1 MYSVQY
7 TAKKLGIVMKKYRA
21 IDGYRPVFCLSPKQF
36 SQIQHHREK
45 RLNPSAE
52 HKGFSQEG

>member
-7 TAKKLGIVMKKYRA
+7 AAKKLGIVIKKYRV

-52 HKGFSQEG
+52 HKSFSQEG

>member
-7 TAKKLGIVMKKYRA
+7 AAKKLGIVIKKYRV
-21 IDGYRPVFCLSPKQF
+21 IDGYRPVFCLLPKQF

>member
-7 TAKKLGIVMKKYRA
+7 AAKKLGIVIKKYRV

-52 HKGFSQEG
+52 RKGSSQEG